1 MKIIDKFLNFLKT
14 DRNTF
19 ATYILTLITVYL
31 AVDRVVEMLLNFNY
45 IVIKKGI
52 GMQEEYVRETRL
64 IKKTEIE
71 KEIELIRTIIKTR
84 EELKSNNMNFEY
96 AKDDLV
102 DYYTYQIKANQAKLD
117 YLIKLAK
124 ARGIKVDM
132 INDKKYSF
140 LDNEEAG

>member
-1 MKIIDKFLNFLKT
+1 
-14 DRNTF
+14 
-19 ATYILTLITVYL
+19 
-31 AVDRVVEMLLNFNY
+31 
-45 IVIKKGI
+45 
-52 GMQEEYVRETRL
+52 MQEEYVKETKL
-64 IKKTEIE
+64 IEKTEIE

-96 AKDDLV
+96 AKGDLV

-140 LDNEEAG
+140 QDNEEAG